1 MPNAVI
7 NDKANLAEGID
18 RFIVFNRYT
27 IFLCF
32 TYELAILSQVGNV
45 IYMMFA
51 AASPNIIGC
60 GTIIFNQ
67 TLEQHEVCKQY
78 ETMIKFTNHS
88 CKPILD
94 YQFRSVS
101 VEWGYFC
108 SETVKVKN
116 LVSYQMFG
124 TIIGGILFGQ
134 FSDLFGRRKTIII
147 CIAMTTLFGILS
159 SFSANLLVFAI
170 SRTFIGFFVGGNSI
184 VMYVYVIEN
193 IPINARIKVNTFVTW
208 SPNFLVLSIVAYF
221 TGSWDKLAI
230 TINLLAAPSLI
241 CFIFLYE
248 SPRWLMQKGRLN
260 EAQEIIIAM
269 NNWGQSAKMKYN
281 SYEQEVMDALGNDHT
296 ASREL
301 LNDKRYYFYHLFYT
315 WNLLRYSIVLAFSCF
330 ANAIA
335 FYALLFN
342 LETISGSLYMNTSIL
357 GTFRYILN
365 IMLATIDHAFTF
377 VGRKF
382 VHTISI
388 IIFVLSIAFIVVL
401 IKTDLTLEFKG
412 IIRILILTGMGTI
425 SILFIVNTLSC
436 AELFP
441 TAIRNLAGANVA
453 TWNRIGCILAPQ
465 IIYLG
470 EIEQSLPYLVLIV
483 LLSIDAV
490 AFLIFLPET
499 KAKPLEDQM
508 PPKEKLILQSCK
520 KTRTKSIPNDDDD
533 NDNNGDD
540 NDNDNNENLSCLMKK

>member
-1 MPNAVI
+1 MVNA
-7 NDKANLAEGID
+7 
-18 RFIVFNRYT
+18 
-27 IFLCF
+27 
-32 TYELAILSQVGNV
+32 
-45 IYMMFA
+45 
-51 AASPNIIGC
+51 
-60 GTIIFNQ
+60 
-67 TLEQHEVCKQY
+67 
-78 ETMIKFTNHS
+78 
-88 CKPILD
+88 
-94 YQFRSVS
+94 
-101 VEWGYFC
+101 
-108 SETVKVKN
+108 
-116 LVSYQMFG
+116 
-124 TIIGGILFGQ
+124 
-134 FSDLFGRRKTIII
+134 
-147 CIAMTTLFGILS
+147 
-159 SFSANLLVFAI
+159 
-170 SRTFIGFFVGGNSI
+170 
-184 VMYVYVIEN
+184 
-193 IPINARIKVNTFVTW
+193 
-208 SPNFLVLSIVAYF
+208 
-221 TGSWDKLAI
+221 
-230 TINLLAAPSLI
+230 
-241 CFIFLYE
+241 
-248 SPRWLMQKGRLN
+248 KGRLN

-377 VGRKF
+377 VG
-382 VHTISI
+382 H
-388 IIFVLSIAFIVVL
+388 
-401 IKTDLTLEFKG
+401 LTLEFKG